1 MNHLDAM
8 DNKHLQTMYLCQTL
22 QNPLE
27 TLEKLLKPSRLQDKD
42 RILFSL
48 TTLIDVLMDHT
59 GSTRKQRK
67 AERIFSFTNKEDV
80 KADKLL
86 FAFEKFQSL
95 YCNRFVFF

>member
-22 QNPLE
+22 QNPLK

-42 RILFSL
+42 RILSSL

-59 GSTRKQRK
+59 GSTRK
-67 AERIFSFTNKEDV
+67 
-80 KADKLL
+80 
-86 FAFEKFQSL
+86 
-95 YCNRFVFF
+95 